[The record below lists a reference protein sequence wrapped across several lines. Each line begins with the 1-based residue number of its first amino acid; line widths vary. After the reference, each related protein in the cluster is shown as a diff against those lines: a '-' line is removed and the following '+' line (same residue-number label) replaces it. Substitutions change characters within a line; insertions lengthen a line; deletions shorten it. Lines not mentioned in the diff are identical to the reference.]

1 MPLNDDNS
9 NSEDADA
16 NRGTVSKSLAASVR
30 DAIMAT
36 AAVEEDDQD
45 EEELHRM
52 STALD
57 SLGWKKIFVDMRKEV
72 PRITIPKTSIL
83 PKKLLLSRGLGAGTD
98 TTNESTTVSNGDVV
112 AEDSPEDDKDE
123 NESGE
128 SEHVEP
134 IHRLKERGIVSSK
147 DVAAAVQLPDNEIAF
162 HWPMG
167 HNMMVAFSRSRLS
180 TYINKAGRP
189 VVDALAAEIL
199 QEIFSFSSTS
209 TNNNDNNNTKEQ

>member
-128 SEHVEP
+128 SEQVEP